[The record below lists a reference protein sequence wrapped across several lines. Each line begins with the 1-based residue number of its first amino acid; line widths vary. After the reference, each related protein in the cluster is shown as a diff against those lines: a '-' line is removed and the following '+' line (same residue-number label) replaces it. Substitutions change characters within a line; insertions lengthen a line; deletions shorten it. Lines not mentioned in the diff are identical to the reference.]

1 MFLKAFAEPLN
12 NYYICFLIIC
22 ALTSMQVNITIDN
35 VVIFVANLSEVVS
48 DAVGISDQNEDNVI
62 VISFLLTQTS
72 NLLQQSSSTLSLEM
86 IKLVNEV
93 LD

>member
-1 MFLKAFAEPLN
+1 
-12 NYYICFLIIC
+12 
-22 ALTSMQVNITIDN
+22 MQVNITIDN

-86 IKLVNEV
+86 IELVNEV

>member
-1 MFLKAFAEPLN
+1 
-12 NYYICFLIIC
+12 
-22 ALTSMQVNITIDN
+22 MQVNITIDN
-35 VVIFVANLSEVVS
+35 VVVFVANLSEVVS

-62 VISFLLTQTS
+62 VIAFLLAQTS

-86 IKLVNEV
+86 IELVNEV